1 MARTYATIRMRVNN
15 MFEAVLVAN
24 RGEIAC
30 RIIRTCHELGMR
42 SIAVYSEADEQA
54 AHVQLADE
62 AILLGPAPAA
72 ESYLAADRIIE
83 AARVAN
89 AEAIHPGYGF
99 LSENASF
106 ARAVEAAGL
115 AWVGPTP
122 ESMLAMA
129 DKITARNLMQDAGVP
144 VAPGTREA
152 ITDPLEATQLAQQ
165 IGYPIMVKAAAGGGG
180 IGMTIVHSPDAL
192 AAALQTAQSRA
203 ERFFGSAAVF
213 LEKYIARARHIEV
226 QVLGLGDGQVAV
238 LGERDCSVQRRH
250 QKVIEES
257 RATCLSD
264 SERTAL
270 LAAGRSAAATVN
282 YRGAGT
288 VEFLFD
294 LDSRQLHFLEMN
306 TRLQVEHPVT
316 ELVTGIDIVA
326 EQLRIAAGQSP
337 SFSVDS
343 PPPPAGHAMEFRV
356 YAEDP
361 QRFLPGPGTISQ
373 WDEPHGDGIR
383 IDAGYRAGDVVTPY
397 YDPLMAKLC
406 VWAADRDG
414 AIAKLRAA
422 AAAFTIVGPK
432 VNLPLAA
439 EILGDQAFINADHD
453 TGLIDRLRNP
463 AAR

>member
-1 MARTYATIRMRVNN
+1 
-15 MFEAVLVAN
+15 MFDAVLIAN

-30 RIIRTCHELGMR
+30 RIIRTCQELGIR
-42 SIAVYSEADEQA
+42 SVAVYSEADEQA
-54 AHVQLADE
+54 LHVQLADE

-89 AEAIHPGYGF
+89 AEAVHPGYGF
-99 LSENASF
+99 LSENATF

-144 VAPGTREA
+144 VAPGSREPISDVQHA
-152 ITDPLEATQLAQQ
+152 EQLAQQ
-165 IGYPIMVKAAAGGGG
+165 IGYPVMVKAAAGGGG
-180 IGMTIVHSPDAL
+180 IGMSIVHGPDGL

-203 ERFFGSAAVF
+203 ERFFGSPAIF
-213 LEKYIARARHIEV
+213 LEKYISRARHIEV

-250 QKVIEES
+250 QKVVEES
-257 RATCLSD
+257 SATCLTAP
-264 SERTAL
+264 ERAIL
-270 LAAGRSAAATVN
+270 LEAGRAAAATVD

-294 LDSRQLHFLEMN
+294 LESRALHFLEMN

-326 EQLRIAAGQSP
+326 EQLRIASGQRP
-337 SFSVDS
+337 SFSIDA
-343 PPPPAGHAMEFRV
+343 PPAPFGHAIEFRV
-356 YAEDP
+356 YAEDS
-361 QRFLPGPGTISQ
+361 QRFLPGPGTITQ
-373 WDEPHGDGIR
+373 WDEPQGDGIR
-383 IDAGYRAGDVVTPY
+383 VDAGYRKGDVVTPH

-406 VWAADRDG
+406 AWAPDRDG
-414 AIAKLRAA
+414 AIANLAAA

-432 VNLPLAA
+432 VNLSLAG
-439 EILGDQAFINADHD
+439 EILSDQAFITADHD
-453 TGLIDRLRNP
+453 TGLIDRLRAP